1 MTRTTFGYVRVST
14 KDQCED
20 RQLLALRAFPV
31 PERHIF
37 TDKLSGKDFDR
48 PQYRRC
54 CEGSGRA
61 TCWWCSPSTGWAA
74 ITTRS
79 CASGG

>member
-31 PERHIF
+31 PEGHIF

-48 PQYRRC
+48 PQYQALLQKLGPGDVLVVQSIDRL
-54 CEGSGRA
+54 GRN
-61 TCWWCSPSTGWAA
+61 
-74 ITTRS
+74 
-79 CASGG
+79 